1 MIMMVFK
8 GTELRLFVGRFCA
21 GGNRGVVYSAFC
33 LIMVVISSLMD
44 NYILGGIAFA
54 ETDAVKI
61 CKTYSPM
68 ISIHSLITE
77 ADLMRPAVEEYAR
90 KFQSTASSQRLTWR
104 NFSEPYWI

>member
-1 MIMMVFK
+1 MV
-8 GTELRLFVGRFCA
+8 
-21 GGNRGVVYSAFC
+21 VVYSAFC

-77 ADLMRPAVEEYAR
+77 ADLTGSMWQDRQWL
-90 KFQSTASSQRLTWR
+90 FQSTASSQRPTKYGHVS
-104 NFSEPYWI
+104 NISEQFQSTASSQRPTQDLR

>member
-1 MIMMVFK
+1 MYADFTLGAIV
-8 GTELRLFVGRFCA
+8 V
-21 GGNRGVVYSAFC
+21 VVYSAFC

-77 ADLMRPAVEEYAR
+77 ADGTSAQAN
-90 KFQSTASSQRLTWR
+90 R
-104 NFSEPYWI
+104 NYFISIHSLITEADVGK